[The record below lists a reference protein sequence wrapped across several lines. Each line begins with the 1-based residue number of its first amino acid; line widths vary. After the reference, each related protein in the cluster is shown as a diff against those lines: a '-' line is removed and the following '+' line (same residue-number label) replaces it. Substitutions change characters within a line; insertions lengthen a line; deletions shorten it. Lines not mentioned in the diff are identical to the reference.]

1 MVSLDLMLFLRLPYG
16 LDKEPKLFNSSVLHA
31 GGNPTTMQTACSGD
45 RVNIANKNQARENLL
60 STMKQLALHNESVAT
75 GNRAKQISSGFEI
88 ASDGDST
95 PALEQPKNFKL
106 SEGKNPDEIVSS
118 VEGVPNAISYMHE
131 YSEDPVTP
139 ESTVYP
145 RFLPCANIL
154 LQACEAD

>member
-1 MVSLDLMLFLRLPYG
+1 
-16 LDKEPKLFNSSVLHA
+16 
-31 GGNPTTMQTACSGD
+31 MQTACSGD

-145 RFLPCANIL
+145 RFLP
-154 LQACEAD
+154 